1 MSETEREKKALEQTG
16 SDEREDQHENEI
28 LDIIR
33 SRKSPKVIHD
43 ELEDYHE
50 NDIASALPDLDA
62 KERQVLYRLMTAE
75 ELAGILEY
83 VDADETDQ
91 YLDEMDPKKAASTL
105 EEMEADTAVD
115 VLKNSKSSKKQAWL
129 ELMNP
134 EARTQFQALASYD
147 EELIGSRMTT
157 NFVTLRAS
165 LTIKE
170 AMTSVITQAAEHDN
184 ISVLFVLDANGIY
197 YGAVDLKDLIIAR
210 ADTRLENII
219 TTNYPY
225 VYADERVD
233 DCLERGLRKARR
245 SCRRGRPE
253 GTAEGQYQEAASVAY
268 PSAGTRPRRFE
279 CCEYV

>member
-33 SRKSPKVIHD
+33 SRKSPRVIHD

-50 NDIASALPDLDA
+50 NDIASVLPDLDA

-157 NFVTLRAS
+157 NFVTLRA
-165 LTIKE
+165 
-170 AMTSVITQAAEHDN
+170 
-184 ISVLFVLDANGIY
+184 
-197 YGAVDLKDLIIAR
+197 
-210 ADTRLENII
+210 
-219 TTNYPY
+219 
-225 VYADERVD
+225 
-233 DCLERGLRKARR
+233 
-245 SCRRGRPE
+245 
-253 GTAEGQYQEAASVAY
+253 
-268 PSAGTRPRRFE
+268 
-279 CCEYV
+279 

>member
-33 SRKSPKVIHD
+33 SRKSPRVIHD

-50 NDIASALPDLDA
+50 NDIASVLPDLDA

-129 ELMNP
+129 
-134 EARTQFQALASYD
+134 
-147 EELIGSRMTT
+147 
-157 NFVTLRAS
+157 
-165 LTIKE
+165 
-170 AMTSVITQAAEHDN
+170 
-184 ISVLFVLDANGIY
+184 
-197 YGAVDLKDLIIAR
+197 
-210 ADTRLENII
+210 
-219 TTNYPY
+219 
-225 VYADERVD
+225 
-233 DCLERGLRKARR
+233 
-245 SCRRGRPE
+245 
-253 GTAEGQYQEAASVAY
+253 
-268 PSAGTRPRRFE
+268 
-279 CCEYV
+279 